1 MKQGTGT
8 LLLLIALSPV
18 VVLAGAFATLVAFD
32 KVIGGLPGIAL
43 LYVSVGLLVFF
54 PGLIYRAAKVPLGL
68 ALSTGLLAS
77 AGFVLILQPSGPAFV
92 SSPAPVNITIQ
103 NDAQE
108 SAAVDI
114 SGLSFVY
121 PVILSRAASGPRY
134 PYQLDANV
142 ISYVDI
148 EPPPAHFSD
157 NNGDTLDFS
166 VIDKDELHV
175 RDGLGGYADLHW
187 DGSKFV
193 LDSTHSEGLSAAVA
207 AARRGPRNNHYG
219 EWGMILTIVALSLS
233 WVLVGWFVIQ
243 WRVRMGRQIGQAVAA
258 AVLIAVGSGF
268 VVWLAHIAA
277 MPTSG
282 DIPVGLPIAF
292 GALVFGGPGFGIWM
306 WQLISIGSEINRA
319 VVHQNLTDPGA

>member
-18 VVLAGAFATLVAFD
+18 TVLGGALATLVAFD
-32 KVIGGLPGIAL
+32 KVTGGLPGIGVFH
-43 LYVSVGLLVFF
+43 VSVALLVFY

-68 ALSTGLLAS
+68 ALSTGLLAT
-77 AGFVLILQPSGPAFV
+77 AGVVLILQPSGPAFV
-92 SSPAPVNITIQ
+92 PAAPVNITIQ

-108 SAAVDI
+108 PGAVDI
-114 SGLSFVY
+114 LGLSFVY

-142 ISYVDI
+142 ISFVDV
-148 EPPPAHFSD
+148 EPPPAHFVD
-157 NNGDTLDFS
+157 NDGDTVDFS
-166 VIDKDELHV
+166 VIEKDELHV

-207 AARRGPRNNHYG
+207 AARRGPQNNHYG
-219 EWGMILTIVALSLS
+219 ERGTILTIVALSLS
-233 WVLVGWFVIQ
+233 WMLVGWFVIQ
-243 WRVRMGRQIGQAVAA
+243 WRVRMGRRIGQAVAA
-258 AVLIAVGSGF
+258 VVLIAVASAF
-268 VVWLAHIAA
+268 AVWLAQIAA
-277 MPTSG
+277 TPTSG
-282 DIPVGLPIAF
+282 DIPVGLPIAI

-306 WQLISIGSEINRA
+306 WQLIFIGTEINRA